1 MDWDAA
7 LPWIVALGGGTGIGA
22 GITALINTIRA
33 IRSGVSAREGK
44 RRADIVQQRDE
55 ALLEADRQRERAQS
69 FERRGDDAIARAD
82 WAEQNAV
89 IAKRNE
95 QRAREHAAELRLLLM
110 EEQRAL
116 RRDELPKWPKMEDTV
131 PRSELIRML
140 ANEQETL

>member
-1 MDWDAA
+1 MDWEAA
-7 LPWIVALGGGTGIGA
+7 LPWVVALGGGTGVGA
-22 GITALINTIRA
+22 GLTALVNTIRA

-55 ALLEADRQRERAQS
+55 ALLEAEQQRQRAMD
-69 FERRGDDAIARAD
+69 FEKRGDLAVARAD
-82 WAEQNAV
+82 WAEQNAM

-116 RRDELPKWPKMEDTV
+116 RRDELPKWPTMEDTI
-131 PRSELIRML
+131 PRSEL
-140 ANEQETL
+140 N